1 MIGITSVFV
10 AILHLVPRPRPEEPS
25 ALARALAEAPW
36 AGPDA
41 DSQRVIELFEPLPDM
56 AVVDLSLAD
65 RDVPEIVAL
74 LHQCTEVHVH
84 GVHPK
89 LAMHCLPDVRPKV
102 LEGVALVVHGP
113 IAPLQRELPRE
124 RAVTWPGP
132 VRADA
137 LAANVLGDAC
147 EATATPRVA
156 LEPAE
161 AMLLPRACGP
171 VPLELDDGTTLAVVG
186 LVADLS
192 EGVRIQLRFA
202 IEALNRPSFR
212 VEVCDELTVPLG
224 ERLAR
229 RRALQA
235 VVVPEQPG
243 PGWSRAMLESV
254 AQGLPIIVLGEARS
268 DAPAGVLF
276 TGVRDD
282 HDRCVACL
290 RAWASTWAHGHGV
303 PIDGE
308 RRAAWLRAYSFSSE
322 NLTASMIVY

>member
-1 MIGITSVFV
+1 V
-10 AILHLVPRPRPEEPS
+10 AILHLVPRLRPEEPS
-25 ALARALAEAPW
+25 ALARSLAETPW
-36 AGPDA
+36 NGPDA
-41 DSQRVIELFEPLPDM
+41 DSERVIELFEPSPNM
-56 AVVDLSLAD
+56 VVVDLSLAD

-74 LHQCTEVHVH
+74 LHQCREVHVH

-113 IAPLQRELPRE
+113 IAPLVREPPRSL
-124 RAVTWPGP
+124 VWPGP

-137 LAANVLGDAC
+137 LAAAVLGDVD
-147 EATATPRVA
+147 ETTTPTLVA
-156 LEPAE
+156 LDLAD

-171 VPLELDDGTTLAVVG
+171 IPLTLDDGTTLAVVG

-192 EGVRIQLRFA
+192 DGVRIQLRFA

-212 VEVCDELTVPLG
+212 VEVCDEITVPLG

-235 VVVPEQPG
+235 VVVPDQPG

-254 AQGLPIIVLGEARS
+254 AQGLPIIVLGAPRS
-268 DAPAGVLF
+268 DAPPGVLF
-276 TGVRDD
+276 TGLRDD

-290 RAWASTWAHGHGV
+290 RAWTSRWAHGHAV
-303 PIDGE
+303 PIE
-308 RRAAWLRAYSFSSE
+308 AKARAAWLKAQTGQANS
-322 NLTASMIVY
+322 

>member
-1 MIGITSVFV
+1 V
-10 AILHLVPRPRPEEPS
+10 AILHLVPRPRSEEPS
-25 ALARALAEAPW
+25 ALARALAETPW
-36 AGPDA
+36 TGPDA
-41 DSQRVIELFEPLPDM
+41 DSERVIELFEPSPNML
-56 AVVDLSLAD
+56 VVDLSLAD

-89 LAMHCLPDVRPKV
+89 LAMHCLPDVRPSV

-113 IAPLQRELPRE
+113 IAPLSRELPRE
-124 RAVTWPGP
+124 RAMTWPGP
-132 VRADA
+132 LRADA
-137 LAANVLGDAC
+137 LAAAVLGQD
-147 EATATPRVA
+147 ETAAPCVA
-156 LEPAE
+156 LETAD
-161 AMLLPRACGP
+161 ALLLPRACGP
-171 VPLELDDGTTLAVVG
+171 VPLELDDGSTLAVVG
-186 LVADLS
+186 LAADLG

-202 IEALNRPSFR
+202 IEALNRPNFR
-212 VEVCDELTVPLG
+212 VEVCDEATVPLG

-235 VVVPEQPG
+235 IVLPDQSG

-268 DAPAGVLF
+268 DAPSGVLF

-303 PIDGE
+303 PIDSE
-308 RRAAWLRAYSFSSE
+308 RRRAWLAT
-322 NLTASMIVY
+322 TASRG